1 MPGATARPAR
11 PSRRGAGRYNLR
23 MAVPFKGASLNLKQL
38 EYFVAIA
45 EEGQIT
51 AAARRLHISQ
61 PPLSY
66 ELAQLERELGT
77 QLVRRGPRGVTL
89 TEAGRLLHDRARR
102 ILAMATAT
110 AREVS
115 SVGKGLT
122 GTLSLAVSPTAAGL
136 APGARLAE
144 LAALA
149 PDVSIELREGT
160 TPEVIELV
168 SGGIAEVGV
177 VRTPFPTQG
186 LRTRYAPAEPLVAVM
201 PPALERGEELAVS
214 LAELEGVPLVC
225 DRRCA
230 QALPQA
236 PFCLTEDER
245 TTCSCAAAGLGVGLV
260 PRSLLAVCDTGPCY
274 IKVVTEK
281 DLESRAAV
289 IWKADR
295 ALSPLAERAVA
306 LLGELA

>member
-1 MPGATARPAR
+1 M
-11 PSRRGAGRYNLR
+11 
-23 MAVPFKGASLNLKQL
+23 NLKQL

-66 ELAQLERELGT
+66 ELAQLERELDT

-89 TEAGRLLHDRARR
+89 TEAGRLLHERATR

-122 GTLSLAVSPTAAGL
+122 GALCLAVCDSASGL
-136 APGARLAE
+136 APGTRLAE
-144 LAALA
+144 LAPLA
-149 PDVSIELREGT
+149 PDVTLELRDGSV
-160 TPEVIELV
+160 PEVLELV
-168 SGGIAEVGV
+168 TSGIAEVGV

-201 PPALERGEELAVS
+201 PPALERGNELTVLLS
-214 LAELEGVPLVC
+214 QLDDVTIVC
-225 DRRCA
+225 DSRTA
-230 QALPQA
+230 AALDPGKSRA
-236 PFCLTEDER
+236 PFCVTDDAR
-245 TTCSCAAAGLGVGLV
+245 SVCSCAAAGLGVGLV
-260 PRSLLAVCDTGPCY
+260 PRSLLTVCDTGPCY
-274 IKVVTEK
+274 IKTLAEK
-281 DLESRAAV
+281 SLESRAAV

-295 ALSPLAERAVA
+295 SLSPLAERAVA
-306 LLGELA
+306 LLGELS

>member
-1 MPGATARPAR
+1 MG
-11 PSRRGAGRYNLR
+11 RRL
-23 MAVPFKGASLNLKQL
+23 LNLKQL

-66 ELAQLERELGT
+66 ELAQLERELDT

-89 TEAGRLLHDRARR
+89 TEAGRLLHERAMR
-102 ILAMATAT
+102 ILSMATAT

-122 GTLSLAVSPTAAGL
+122 GALCLAVCDSAAGL

-144 LAALA
+144 LASLA
-149 PDVSIELREGT
+149 PGVSLELREGSV
-160 TPEVIELV
+160 PEVLELV
-168 SGGIAEVGV
+168 TSGIAEIGV
-177 VRTPFPTQG
+177 VRTPFSTQG

-201 PPALERGEELAVS
+201 PPALERGDELTVLLAQLEDVS
-214 LAELEGVPLVC
+214 IVC
-225 DRRCA
+225 DSRTTASLDRN
-230 QALPQA
+230 
-236 PFCLTEDER
+236 PFCVTEDAR
-245 TTCSCAAAGLGVGLV
+245 SVCSCAAAGLGVGLV
-260 PRSLLAVCDTGPCY
+260 PRSLLTVCDTGPCY
-274 IKVVTEK
+274 IKTLAEK
-281 DLESRAAV
+281 SLESRAAV

-306 LLGELA
+306 LLGELS

>member
-1 MPGATARPAR
+1 M
-11 PSRRGAGRYNLR
+11 
-23 MAVPFKGASLNLKQL
+23 NLKQL

-89 TEAGRLLHDRARR
+89 TEAGRLLHERAAR
-102 ILAMATAT
+102 ILAMANAT

-115 SVGKGLT
+115 SVGRGLT
-122 GTLSLAVSPTAAGL
+122 GTLRLAVCDSAAGL

-144 LAALA
+144 LAERA
-149 PDVSIELREGT
+149 
-160 TPEVIELV
+160 PEVAVEVRCGSVPEVLELV
-168 SGGIAEVGV
+168 TGGIAEVGV
-177 VRTPFPTQG
+177 VRTPFSSQG
-186 LRTRYAPAEPLVAVM
+186 LRCRYAPAEPLVAVM
-201 PPALERGEELAVS
+201 PHAMERG
-214 LAELEGVPLVC
+214 AELEVGLSELAGVPLAC
-225 DRRCA
+225 DRRTA
-230 QALPQA
+230 ALLA
-236 PFCLTEDER
+236 ERPFCQTDDSR
-245 TTCSCAAAGLGVGLV
+245 ATCACAAAGLGVGLV
-260 PRSLLAVCDTGPCY
+260 PRSLLAVCDTGGCY
-274 IKVVTEK
+274 IKTVTEK
-281 DLESRAAV
+281 DLETRAAV

-306 LLGELA
+306 LLGELC

>member
-1 MPGATARPAR
+1 M
-11 PSRRGAGRYNLR
+11 
-23 MAVPFKGASLNLKQL
+23 NLKQL

-89 TEAGRLLHDRARR
+89 TEAGRLLHERATR

-122 GTLSLAVSPTAAGL
+122 GTLCLAVCDSAAGL

-144 LAALA
+144 FATLA
-149 PDVSIELREGT
+149 PDVTLELREGGV
-160 TPEVIELV
+160 PEVLELV
-168 SGGIAEVGV
+168 TSGIAEVGV

-201 PPALERGEELAVS
+201 PPALERGDELTVLLS
-214 LAELEGVPLVC
+214 QLDDVPIVC
-225 DRRCA
+225 DSRTA
-230 QALPQA
+230 AALDPGMSRA
-236 PFCLTEDER
+236 PFCVTDDAR
-245 TTCSCAAAGLGVGLV
+245 SVCSCAAAGLGVGLV
-260 PRSLLAVCDTGPCY
+260 PRSLLTVCDTGPCY
-274 IKVVTEK
+274 IKTLAEK
-281 DLESRAAV
+281 SLESRAAV

-295 ALSPLAERAVA
+295 SLSPLAERAVA
-306 LLGELA
+306 LLGELF

>member
-1 MPGATARPAR
+1 M
-11 PSRRGAGRYNLR
+11 
-23 MAVPFKGASLNLKQL
+23 NLKQL

-66 ELAQLERELGT
+66 ELAQLERELDT

-89 TEAGRLLHDRARR
+89 TEAGRLLHERATR

-122 GTLSLAVSPTAAGL
+122 GTLCLAVCDSAAGL

-144 LAALA
+144 LATRA
-149 PDVSIELREGT
+149 PDVTLELREGSV
-160 TPEVIELV
+160 PEVLELV
-168 SGGIAEVGV
+168 TSGIAEVGV
-177 VRTPFPTQG
+177 VRTPFSTQG
-186 LRTRYAPAEPLVAVM
+186 LRTRFAPSEPLVAVM
-201 PPALERGEELAVS
+201 PPTLERGDELTVL
-214 LAELEGVPLVC
+214 LAQLEDVPVVC
-225 DRRCA
+225 DARTAASLDR
-230 QALPQA
+230 A
-236 PFCLTEDER
+236 PFCVTEDVR
-245 TTCSCAAAGLGVGLV
+245 SVCSCAAAGLGVGLV
-260 PRSLLAVCDTGPCY
+260 PRSLLTICDTGSCY
-274 IKVVTEK
+274 IKTLAEK

-289 IWKADR
+289 VWKADR

>member
-1 MPGATARPAR
+1 M
-11 PSRRGAGRYNLR
+11 
-23 MAVPFKGASLNLKQL
+23 NLKQL

-89 TEAGRLLHDRARR
+89 TEAGRLLYDRARR

-115 SVGKGLT
+115 SVGRGLT
-122 GTLSLAVSPTAAGL
+122 GTLGLAVCGGGAGL
-136 APGARLAE
+136 APCARLAE
-144 LAALA
+144 LARRHA
-149 PDVSIELREGT
+149 DVSLEVREGSV
-160 TPEVIELV
+160 PEVIELV
-168 SGGIAEVGV
+168 ASGIVEVGV
-177 VRTPFPTQG
+177 VRTPFPPQG
-186 LRTRYAPAEPLVAVM
+186 LRCRYAPAEPLVAVM
-201 PPALERGEELAVS
+201 PPELETGGELSVEAGELAGS
-214 LAELEGVPLVC
+214 PIVC
-225 DRRCA
+225 DRRTSS
-230 QALPQA
+230 ALAHDCPGLPA

-260 PRSLLAVCDTGPCY
+260 PRSLLAVCDTGPCF
-274 IKVVTEK
+274 IKTVAEK
-281 DLESRAAV
+281 ALETRAAV

-295 ALSPLAERAVA
+295 SLSPLAERAVA

>member
-1 MPGATARPAR
+1 M
-11 PSRRGAGRYNLR
+11 
-23 MAVPFKGASLNLKQL
+23 NLKQL

-89 TEAGRLLHDRARR
+89 TEAGRLLYDRARR

-115 SVGKGLT
+115 SVGRGLT
-122 GTLSLAVSPTAAGL
+122 GRLGLAVCGGVTGL
-136 APGARLAE
+136 APSARLAE
-144 LAALA
+144 LARRHA
-149 PDVSIELREGT
+149 DVSLEVREGSV
-160 TPEVIELV
+160 PEVIELV
-168 SGGIAEVGV
+168 ASGIVEVGV

-186 LRTRYAPAEPLVAVM
+186 LRCRYAPAEPLVAVM
-201 PPALERGEELAVS
+201 PPELETGGELSVEAGELAGS
-214 LAELEGVPLVC
+214 PIVC
-225 DRRCA
+225 DRRTLS
-230 QALPQA
+230 ALARACPGLPA

-260 PRSLLAVCDTGPCY
+260 ARSLLAVCDTGPCF
-274 IKVVTEK
+274 IKTVAEK
-281 DLESRAAV
+281 ALETRAAV

-295 ALSPLAERAVA
+295 SLSPLAERAVA

>member
-1 MPGATARPAR
+1 M
-11 PSRRGAGRYNLR
+11 
-23 MAVPFKGASLNLKQL
+23 NLKQL

-89 TEAGRLLHDRARR
+89 TEAGRLLHERATR

-122 GTLSLAVSPTAAGL
+122 GTLCLAVCDSAAGL

-144 LAALA
+144 FATLA
-149 PDVSIELREGT
+149 PDVTLEFREGSV
-160 TPEVIELV
+160 PEVLELV
-168 SGGIAEVGV
+168 TSGIAEVGV
-177 VRTPFPTQG
+177 VRTPFSTQG
-186 LRTRYAPAEPLVAVM
+186 LRTRFAPSEPLVAVM
-201 PPALERGEELAVS
+201 PPALERGDELTVL
-214 LAELEGVPLVC
+214 LAQLEDVPIVC
-225 DRRCA
+225 DARTAAGLGQVR
-230 QALPQA
+230 A
-236 PFCLTEDER
+236 PFCVTDDAR
-245 TTCSCAAAGLGVGLV
+245 SVCSCAAAGLGVGLV
-260 PRSLLAVCDTGPCY
+260 PRSLLTVCDTGECF
-274 IKVVTEK
+274 IKALTEK

-306 LLGELA
+306 LLGELF

>member
-1 MPGATARPAR
+1 M
-11 PSRRGAGRYNLR
+11 
-23 MAVPFKGASLNLKQL
+23 NLKQL

-89 TEAGRLLHDRARR
+89 TEAGRLLHERATR

-122 GTLSLAVSPTAAGL
+122 GTLCLAVCGSAAGL

-149 PDVSIELREGT
+149 PDVSLELREGSV
-160 TPEVIELV
+160 PEVLELV
-168 SGGIAEVGV
+168 TSGIAEIGV

-201 PPALERGEELAVS
+201 PPALERGDELTVL
-214 LAELEGVPLVC
+214 LAQLEDVPIVC
-225 DRRCA
+225 DSRTA
-230 QALPQA
+230 SALGRA
-236 PFCLTEDER
+236 PFCVTEDAR
-245 TTCSCAAAGLGVGLV
+245 SVCSCAAAGLSVGLV
-260 PRSLLAVCDTGPCY
+260 PRSLLTVCDTGPCY
-274 IKVVTEK
+274 IKTLVEK

>member
-1 MPGATARPAR
+1 
-11 PSRRGAGRYNLR
+11 
-23 MAVPFKGASLNLKQL
+23 MAAPFEGESLNLKQL

-66 ELAQLERELGT
+66 ELRELERELGT

-89 TEAGRLLHDRARR
+89 TEAGRLLHERARR

-122 GTLSLAVSPTAAGL
+122 GTLCLAVCDSAAGL
-136 APGARLAE
+136 APSARLSE
-144 LAALA
+144 LVRLA
-149 PDVSIELREGT
+149 PDVSLEVREGT
-160 TPEVIELV
+160 TPEVLELV
-168 SGGIAEVGV
+168 SSGIAEVGV
-177 VRTPFPTQG
+177 VRTPFSTQG
-186 LRTRYAPAEPLVAVM
+186 LRTRYAPTEPLVAIM
-201 PPALERGEELAVS
+201 PPALERGSELEVT
-214 LAELEGVPLVC
+214 LAELEGVPLAC
-225 DRRCA
+225 DRRLA
-230 QALPQA
+230 GTLGSE
-236 PFCLTEDER
+236 PFCVTQSAHA
-245 TTCSCAAAGLGVGLV
+245 TCACAAAGLGVGLA
-260 PRSLLAVCDTGPCY
+260 PRSMLAVCDTGPCF
-274 IKVVTEK
+274 IKTLVEK

-289 IWKADR
+289 VWRADR

-306 LLGELA
+306 LLGELS

>member
-1 MPGATARPAR
+1 M
-11 PSRRGAGRYNLR
+11 
-23 MAVPFKGASLNLKQL
+23 NLKQL

-89 TEAGRLLHDRARR
+89 TEAGRLLYERAGR

-122 GTLSLAVSPTAAGL
+122 GTLCIAVCGSVAGL
-136 APGARLAE
+136 APSARLAE
-144 LAALA
+144 LSELH
-149 PDVSIELREGT
+149 PDVSLEVREGD
-160 TPEVIELV
+160 VSAVVELV
-168 SGGIAEVGV
+168 SSGIAEIGV
-177 VRTPFPTQG
+177 VRTPFSTQG
-186 LRTRYAPAEPLVAVM
+186 LRVRYAPAEPLVAVM
-201 PPALERGEELAVS
+201 PPAMERGSELTVT
-214 LAELEGVPLVC
+214 LAELKGAPLAC
-225 DRRCA
+225 DRRTA
-230 QALPQA
+230 SALEA
-236 PFCLTEDER
+236 TPFCLTEDER
-245 TTCSCAAAGLGVGLV
+245 TTCACAAAGLGIGLV
-260 PRSLLAVCDTGPCY
+260 PQSLLTVCDTGGCF
-274 IKVVTEK
+274 IKTVTEK

-289 IWKADR
+289 IWKAGR

-306 LLGELA
+306 LLAELR

>member
-1 MPGATARPAR
+1 M
-11 PSRRGAGRYNLR
+11 
-23 MAVPFKGASLNLKQL
+23 NLKQL

-66 ELAQLERELGT
+66 ELAQLERELDA

-89 TEAGRLLHDRARR
+89 TEAGRLLYERARR

-122 GTLSLAVSPTAAGL
+122 GTICLAVAASAAGL
-136 APGARLAE
+136 APGARLSE
-144 LAALA
+144 LAARA
-149 PDVSIELREGT
+149 HGVSLEVREGSV
-160 TPEVIELV
+160 PEVIELV
-168 SGGIAEVGV
+168 TSGIAEVGV
-177 VRTPFPTQG
+177 VRTPFATQG
-186 LRTRYAPAEPLVAVM
+186 LRVRYAPAEPLVAIM
-201 PPALERGEELAVS
+201 PPALERGDELTVS
-214 LAELEGVPLVC
+214 LAQLEGAPIVC
-225 DRRCA
+225 DRRTA
-230 QALPQA
+230 ASLSA
-236 PFCLTEDER
+236 VPFCLTEDER
-245 TTCSCAAAGLGVGLV
+245 TTCSCAAGGLGVGLV

-274 IKVVTEK
+274 IKTVTEK

-295 ALSPLAERAVA
+295 ALSPLAERAIA
-306 LLGELA
+306 LLGELC

>member
-1 MPGATARPAR
+1 M
-11 PSRRGAGRYNLR
+11 
-23 MAVPFKGASLNLKQL
+23 NLKQL

-89 TEAGRLLHDRARR
+89 TEAGRLLHERAAR
-102 ILAMATAT
+102 ILAMANAT

-115 SVGKGLT
+115 SVGRGLT
-122 GTLSLAVSPTAAGL
+122 GTLRLAVCDSAAGL

-144 LAALA
+144 LAERA
-149 PDVSIELREGT
+149 
-160 TPEVIELV
+160 PEVAVEVRCGSVPEVLELV
-168 SGGIAEVGV
+168 TGGIAEVGV
-177 VRTPFPTQG
+177 VRTPFSSQG
-186 LRTRYAPAEPLVAVM
+186 LRCRYAPAEPLVAVM
-201 PPALERGEELAVS
+201 PHAMERG
-214 LAELEGVPLVC
+214 AELEVGLSELAGVPLAC
-225 DRRCA
+225 DRRTA
-230 QALPQA
+230 ALLA
-236 PFCLTEDER
+236 ERPFCQTDDSR
-245 TTCSCAAAGLGVGLV
+245 ATCACAAAGLGVGLV
-260 PRSLLAVCDTGPCY
+260 PRSLLAVCDTGDCF
-274 IKVVTEK
+274 IKTVTDK
-281 DLESRAAV
+281 DLETRAAV

-306 LLGELA
+306 LLGELC

>member
-1 MPGATARPAR
+1 M
-11 PSRRGAGRYNLR
+11 
-23 MAVPFKGASLNLKQL
+23 NLKQL

-89 TEAGRLLHDRARR
+89 TEAGRLLHERATR

-122 GTLSLAVSPTAAGL
+122 GTLCLAVCDSAAGL
-136 APGARLAE
+136 APGTRLAE
-144 LAALA
+144 LSSLA
-149 PDVSIELREGT
+149 PDVALEVREGSV
-160 TPEVIELV
+160 PEVLELV
-168 SGGIAEVGV
+168 TSGIAEIGV
-177 VRTPFPTQG
+177 VRTPFSTQG
-186 LRTRYAPAEPLVAVM
+186 LRTRYAPTEPLVAVM
-201 PPALERGEELAVS
+201 PPALERGDELTVL
-214 LAELEGVPLVC
+214 LAQLEDVPIVC
-225 DRRCA
+225 DSRTAASLERI
-230 QALPQA
+230 
-236 PFCLTEDER
+236 PFCITEDAR
-245 TTCSCAAAGLGVGLV
+245 SVCSCAAAGLGVGLV
-260 PRSLLAVCDTGPCY
+260 PRSLLTICDTGPCF
-274 IKVVTEK
+274 IKTLAEK
-281 DLESRAAV
+281 DLDSRAAV
-289 IWKADR
+289 VWKADR

-306 LLGELA
+306 LLGELT

>member
-1 MPGATARPAR
+1 M
-11 PSRRGAGRYNLR
+11 
-23 MAVPFKGASLNLKQL
+23 NLKQL

-66 ELAQLERELGT
+66 ELAQLERELDT

-89 TEAGRLLHDRARR
+89 TEAGRLLHERART

-115 SVGKGLT
+115 SVGRGLT
-122 GTLSLAVSPTAAGL
+122 GTLCLAIADSAAGL
-136 APGARLAE
+136 APGARLSE
-144 LAALA
+144 LAERA
-149 PDVSIELREGT
+149 PDVSLELRDGT
-160 TPEVIELV
+160 VPEVVELV
-168 SGGIAEVGV
+168 TSGIVEVGV

-186 LRTRYAPAEPLVAVM
+186 LRCRYAPAEPLVAVM
-201 PPALERGEELAVS
+201 PPALEVGDELSVTLPELA
-214 LAELEGVPLVC
+214 GVPLACERRRAEAVAEEARQRALDLTFFSLTDG
-225 DRRCA
+225 DRATCA
-230 QALPQA
+230 
-236 PFCLTEDER
+236 
-245 TTCSCAAAGLGVGLV
+245 CAAGGLGVGLV
-260 PRSLLAVCDTGPCY
+260 PRSLLTVCDTGGCY
-274 IKVVTEK
+274 IKTLTEK
-281 DLESRAAV
+281 PLESRAAV

-295 ALSPLAERAVA
+295 TLSPLGERAVA

>member
-1 MPGATARPAR
+1 M
-11 PSRRGAGRYNLR
+11 
-23 MAVPFKGASLNLKQL
+23 NLKQL

-89 TEAGRLLHDRARR
+89 TEAGRLLYDRARR

-115 SVGKGLT
+115 SVGRGLT
-122 GTLSLAVSPTAAGL
+122 GTLGLAVCGGVAGL
-136 APGARLAE
+136 APSARLAE
-144 LAALA
+144 LARRHA
-149 PDVSIELREGT
+149 DVSLEVREGSV
-160 TPEVIELV
+160 PEVIELV
-168 SGGIAEVGV
+168 ASGIVEVGV

-186 LRTRYAPAEPLVAVM
+186 LRCRYAPAEPLVAVM
-201 PPALERGEELAVS
+201 PPELETGGELSVEAGELADS
-214 LAELEGVPLVC
+214 PIVC
-225 DRRCA
+225 DRRTSS
-230 QALPQA
+230 ALARACPGLPA

-260 PRSLLAVCDTGPCY
+260 PRSLLAVCDTGPCF
-274 IKVVTEK
+274 IKTVAEK
-281 DLESRAAV
+281 ALETRAAV

-295 ALSPLAERAVA
+295 SLSPLAERAVA

>member
-1 MPGATARPAR
+1 M
-11 PSRRGAGRYNLR
+11 
-23 MAVPFKGASLNLKQL
+23 NLKQL

-89 TEAGRLLHDRARR
+89 TEAGRLLHERATR

-122 GTLSLAVSPTAAGL
+122 GTLCLAVCDSAAGL

-144 LAALA
+144 LATLA
-149 PDVSIELREGT
+149 PDVTLELREGSV
-160 TPEVIELV
+160 PEVLELV
-168 SGGIAEVGV
+168 TSGIAEVGV
-177 VRTPFPTQG
+177 VRTPFSTQG
-186 LRTRYAPAEPLVAVM
+186 LRTRFAPSEPLVAVM
-201 PPALERGEELAVS
+201 PPALERGDELTVL
-214 LAELEGVPLVC
+214 LAQLEDVPIVC
-225 DRRCA
+225 DTRTAAGLGQGR
-230 QALPQA
+230 A
-236 PFCLTEDER
+236 PFCVTDDAR
-245 TTCSCAAAGLGVGLV
+245 SVCSCAAAGLGVGLV
-260 PRSLLAVCDTGPCY
+260 PRSLLTVCDTGPCY
-274 IKVVTEK
+274 IKTLVEK
-281 DLESRAAV
+281 GLESRAAV

-306 LLGELA
+306 LLGELF

>member
-1 MPGATARPAR
+1 MTRRP
-11 PSRRGAGRYNLR
+11 
-23 MAVPFKGASLNLKQL
+23 KGGILNLKQL

-66 ELAQLERELGT
+66 ELAQLERELDT

-89 TEAGRLLHDRARR
+89 TEAGRLLYERAGR

-122 GTLSLAVSPTAAGL
+122 GTLCIAVCGSVAGL
-136 APGARLAE
+136 APSARLAE
-144 LAALA
+144 LTARFPEVA
-149 PDVSIELREGT
+149 IEVREGDV
-160 TPEVIELV
+160 PSVIELV
-168 SGGIAEVGV
+168 GSGIAEVGV
-177 VRTPFPTQG
+177 IRTPFSTQG
-186 LRTRYAPAEPLVAVM
+186 LRVRYAPAEPLVAVM
-201 PPALERGEELAVS
+201 PPLLERGDELTVS
-214 LAELEGVPLVC
+214 LSELDGTPIVC
-225 DRRCA
+225 DRRTA
-230 QALPQA
+230 TKLPRV
-236 PFCLTEDER
+236 PFCVTEDER

-260 PRSLLAVCDTGPCY
+260 PRSLLATCDTGDCF
-274 IKVVTEK
+274 IKTVTEK

-306 LLGELA
+306 LLGELC

>member
-1 MPGATARPAR
+1 M
-11 PSRRGAGRYNLR
+11 
-23 MAVPFKGASLNLKQL
+23 NLKQL

-89 TEAGRLLHDRARR
+89 TEAGRLLHERATR

-122 GTLSLAVSPTAAGL
+122 GTLCLAVCDSAAGL

-144 LAALA
+144 LASLA
-149 PDVSIELREGT
+149 PDVSIELREGSV
-160 TPEVIELV
+160 PEVLELV
-168 SGGIAEVGV
+168 TSGIAEVGV
-177 VRTPFPTQG
+177 VRTPFSTQG

-201 PPALERGEELAVS
+201 PPALERGDELTV
-214 LAELEGVPLVC
+214 LLGQLDDVPVVC
-225 DRRCA
+225 DSRMA
-230 QALPQA
+230 AALDRA
-236 PFCLTEDER
+236 PFCVTEDAR
-245 TTCSCAAAGLGVGLV
+245 STCACAAAGLGVGLV
-260 PRSLLAVCDTGPCY
+260 PRSLLTICDTGPCY
-274 IKVVTEK
+274 IKTLTEK
-281 DLESRAAV
+281 SLESRAAV

-306 LLGELA
+306 LLGELS

>member
-1 MPGATARPAR
+1 MFLWLMR
-11 PSRRGAGRYNLR
+11 LR
-23 MAVPFKGASLNLKQL
+23 EGLLNLKQL

-66 ELAQLERELGT
+66 ELAQLERELDT

-89 TEAGRLLHDRARR
+89 TEAGRLLRERASR

-122 GTLSLAVSPTAAGL
+122 GTLCVAICDSAAGL

-144 LAALA
+144 FAALA
-149 PDVSIELREGT
+149 PDVSLEVRGGGV
-160 TPEVIELV
+160 PEVLELV
-168 SGGIAEVGV
+168 AGGIAEVGI
-177 VRTPFPTQG
+177 VRTPFSSQG
-186 LRTRYAPAEPLVAVM
+186 LRCRYAPAEPLVAVM
-201 PPALERGEELAVS
+201 PPAMERGGELEVSLSELAD
-214 LAELEGVPLVC
+214 VPLVC
-225 DRRCA
+225 DRRTA
-230 QALPQA
+230 SLLPGA
-236 PFCLTEDER
+236 PFCLTDDDR
-245 TTCSCAAAGLGVGLV
+245 ATCSCSAAGLGVGLV
-260 PRSLLAVCDTGPCY
+260 PRSLLAVCDTGDCF
-274 IKVVTEK
+274 IKTLTEK
-281 DLESRAAV
+281 DLETRAAV

-295 ALSPLAERAVA
+295 ALSPLAERTVA
-306 LLGELA
+306 LLGELC

>member
-1 MPGATARPAR
+1 M
-11 PSRRGAGRYNLR
+11 
-23 MAVPFKGASLNLKQL
+23 NLKQL

-45 EEGQIT
+45 EEGQVT

-66 ELAQLERELGT
+66 ELAQLERELDT

-89 TEAGRLLHDRARR
+89 TEAGRLLYERARR

-122 GTLSLAVSPTAAGL
+122 GTLCLAVAPSAAAL

-144 LAALA
+144 LAGRAGQ
-149 PDVSIELREGT
+149 VSIELREGT
-160 TPEVIELV
+160 VPEVIELV
-168 SGGIAEVGV
+168 GSGIAEVGV
-177 VRTPFPTQG
+177 VRTPFATQG
-186 LRTRYAPAEPLVAVM
+186 LRVRYAPAEPLVAVM
-201 PPALERGEELAVS
+201 PPALERGAELEVG
-214 LAELEGVPLVC
+214 LAELSDVPIVC

-230 QALPQA
+230 AQLGRDV
-236 PFCLTEDER
+236 FCLTEDER
-245 TTCSCAAAGLGVGLV
+245 TTCSCAASGLGVGLV

-274 IKVVTEK
+274 IKTVTEK
-281 DLESRAAV
+281 DLASRAAV

-306 LLGELA
+306 LLGELS

>member
-1 MPGATARPAR
+1 M
-11 PSRRGAGRYNLR
+11 
-23 MAVPFKGASLNLKQL
+23 NLKQL
-38 EYFVAIA
+38 EYSVAIA

-66 ELAQLERELGT
+66 ELAQLERELDT
-77 QLVRRGPRGVTL
+77 QLVRRGPRGVSL
-89 TEAGRLLHDRARR
+89 TEAGRLLLGRARR

-122 GTLSLAVSPTAAGL
+122 GMLCLAVADTAAGL
-136 APGARLAE
+136 APGARLGG
-144 LAALA
+144 LAGA
-149 PDVSIELREGT
+149 PEVSLELREGSV
-160 TPEVIELV
+160 PEVIDLV

-177 VRTPFPTQG
+177 VRTPFSTQG
-186 LRTRYAPAEPLVAVM
+186 LRCRYAPAEPLVAVM
-201 PPALERGEELAVS
+201 PPALEVGDELSVS
-214 LAELEGVPLVC
+214 LGELSGPPIVC
-225 DRRCA
+225 ERRRFEAVAGEA
-230 QALPQA
+230 QAHGLELV
-236 PFCLTEDER
+236 PFALTEDER
-245 TTCSCAAAGLGVGLV
+245 STCSCAAAGLGVGLV
-260 PRSLLAVCDTGPCY
+260 PRSLLTVCDTGECF
-274 IKVVTEK
+274 IKTVSEK
-281 DLESRAAV
+281 ALESRAAV